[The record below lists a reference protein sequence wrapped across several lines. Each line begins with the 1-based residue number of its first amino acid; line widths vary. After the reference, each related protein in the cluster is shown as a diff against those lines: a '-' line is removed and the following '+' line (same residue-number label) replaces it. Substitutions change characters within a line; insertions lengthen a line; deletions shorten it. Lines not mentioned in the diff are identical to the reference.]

1 MRCLHIVHVTWSQ
14 MLVLSVAYVRTY
26 PLADPW
32 GAPPAG
38 APQGSRFFCF
48 DIQIFVFLPWSC
60 FTVAASL
67 HHAETVDCIELRGAY
82 FFSIM
87 ACVLS
92 SAFYQNY
99 TRFTLHRTCCHLQVS
114 VSKNRVIFQKG
125 GSFKVWIF
133 FFLSVIHVLTS
144 KNKLCIY
151 FIKFKC
157 LKNLFIFN

>member
-1 MRCLHIVHVTWSQ
+1 MSFSSMLAYILQLPVVMS
-14 MLVLSVAYVRTY
+14 LVLQHLTSDR
-26 PLADPW
+26 L
-32 GAPPAG
+32 
-38 APQGSRFFCF
+38 SSSC
-48 DIQIFVFLPWSC
+48 VFLPWSC

-67 HHAETVDCIELRGAY
+67 YHAETVDCIELRGAY

-99 TRFTLHRTCCHLQVS
+99 TRFTLHRTCSHLQVS

-125 GSFKVWIF
+125 GSFQVWIF

-144 KNKLCIY
+144 KNKPCIY

-157 LKNLFIFN
+157 LKNLFIFNLVNLTY